1 MNNKKIT
8 DALVTEDDF
17 IHVKDAISRNAFQ
30 ALVCELIVREP
41 EIAFGVA
48 ERFDHMLTLLEG
60 ATMSVR
66 QRAIVQRHLTLL
78 TWTPLLALG
87 RAHRRAW
94 EDFLPSTEVADGSLD
109 GAEGGGE

>member
-30 ALVCELIVREP
+30 TLVCELIVREP

-78 TWTPLLALG
+78 TWTPLLALA

-94 EDFLPSTEVADGSLD
+94 EDFLPSTEVADESVD
-109 GAEGGGE
+109 DTEGGGE